1 MSERSVFAKI
11 MTILA
16 VAFGVG
22 MGLCG
27 LSAVVPSSDSEFH
40 TNWLSLP
47 SLLIMALSSLGLIA
61 TVLVRIIGSA
71 FGDFSANSSGPQTLF
86 GNPDEESNDRDQP
99 PPKDVD
105 S

>member
-1 MSERSVFAKI
+1 MSERSVFAKT

-27 LSAVVPSSDSEFH
+27 LSAVLPSSDSEFH

-47 SLLIMALSSLGLIA
+47 SLLIMALSFLGLIA
-61 TVLVRIIGSA
+61 TLLVRIVGSA
-71 FGDFSANSSGPQTLF
+71 FGDFSAGRSGPQTLF
-86 GNPDEESNDRDQP
+86 GDSDEKPKDRDQ
-99 PPKDVD
+99 
-105 S
+105 SS

>member
-1 MSERSVFAKI
+1 LSERSVFAKA

-27 LSAVVPSSDSEFH
+27 LSAVLPSSDSEFH

-47 SLLIMALSSLGLIA
+47 SLLIMVLSFLGLIA
-61 TVLVRIIGSA
+61 TLLVRIIGSA
-71 FGDFSANSSGPQTLF
+71 FSDFSANSSGPQTLF
-86 GNPDEESNDRDQP
+86 GNSGEEPKDRNQSP
-99 PPKDVD
+99 GKDVD
-105 S
+105 P

>member
-16 VAFGVG
+16 VAFGIG

-27 LSAVVPSSDSEFH
+27 LSVVLPSSDSEFH

-47 SLLIMALSSLGLIA
+47 SLLIMALSFIGLIA
-61 TVLVRIIGSA
+61 TLLIRIVGSA
-71 FGDFSANSSGPQTLF
+71 FGDFSASRSGPQTLF
-86 GNPDEESNDRDQP
+86 GKTEEERKDRDQ
-99 PPKDVD
+99 
-105 S
+105 SQ